1 MVEIVQGEAT
11 NTSGG
16 GPLAAV
22 PPEVDRWNWGAFLLG
37 WIWGIAHNTW
47 ISLLLFVPVV
57 NLAMPFVLGARG
69 SRWAW
74 RNRRWDSV
82 AQFRAV
88 QRRWAI
94 AGVLVL
100 GVTVAIAAGS
110 IYLGLRGMQ
119 DSAPVKLALQQVEA
133 TSAAVDVLGAPVVPG
148 LPMGRIEDNGQ
159 TGSATLTVPVR
170 GSRASGTVYLQAFK
184 AMGRWRLARAVLEVD
199 DNGRRIELVPGGVV
213 PEGADPVAEPEPDG
227 QPVPL
232 QT

>member
-1 MVEIVQGEAT
+1 MVEIVQGDAA

-57 NLAMPFVLGARG
+57 NIVMPFVLGARG

-82 AQFRAV
+82 ARFRAA

-100 GVTVAIAAGS
+100 GVTVGLGATAF
-110 IYLGLRGMQ
+110 YLGLRGVQ
-119 DSAPVKLALQQVEA
+119 QSVPVRLAVEQVEA
-133 TSAAVDVLGAPVVPG
+133 TAAAAEALGAPVVPG

-159 TGSATLTVPVR
+159 SGSATLSIPVQ

-184 AMGRWRLARAVLEVD
+184 AMGRWRLGRAVLEVAGD
-199 DNGRRIELVPGGVV
+199 GRRIELVPGSGV
-213 PEGADPVAEPEPDG
+213 PEGTDPVAEPDSWDTAA
-227 QPVPL
+227 PL
-232 QT
+232 AT

>member
-1 MVEIVQGEAT
+1 MVEIIRGEPA

-16 GPLAAV
+16 GALAAV

-57 NLAMPFVLGARG
+57 NLVMPFVLGARG

-74 RNRRWDSV
+74 RNRRWESV
-82 AQFRAV
+82 ARFRTV

-100 GVTVAIAAGS
+100 GVMVAIAAGS
-110 IYLGLRGMQ
+110 VYLGLRGMQ
-119 DSAPVKLALQQVEA
+119 RSAPVQLALQQVA
-133 TSAAVDVLGAPVVPG
+133 TTLAASDALGLPVVPG
-148 LPMGRIEDNGQ
+148 LPMGRIRDAGQ

-184 AMGRWRLARAVLEVD
+184 VMGRWRLGRAVLEL
-199 DNGRRIELVPGGVV
+199 DNDARRIDLLPDPAVP
-213 PEGADPVAEPEPDG
+213 ADPDSLAEPGPGEKEL
-227 QPVPL
+227 PL

>member
-1 MVEIVQGEAT
+1 MVEIVQGDAT

-16 GPLAAV
+16 GALAAV

-47 ISLLLFVPVV
+47 ISLLLFVPFV
-57 NLAMPFVLGARG
+57 NIVMPFVLGARG

-74 RNRRWDSV
+74 RNRRWESV
-82 AQFRAV
+82 AQFRTA

-100 GVTVAIAAGS
+100 GVTVAIAAGGS
-110 IYLGLRGMQ
+110 YLALRGMQ
-119 DSAPVKLALQQVEA
+119 RSVPVQLALEQVEA
-133 TSAAVDVLGAPVVPG
+133 TAAALDVLGAPVVPG
-148 LPMGRIEDNGQ
+148 LPMGRIDDDGQ
-159 TGSATLTVPVR
+159 TGSATLSVPVK

-184 AMGRWRLARAVLEVD
+184 AMGRWRLARAVLEVED
-199 DNGRRIELVPGGVV
+199 DGRRIELVPGGVV
-213 PEGADPVAEPEPDG
+213 PEGADPVAEPEDDG
-227 QPVPL
+227 EAVPL